1 MRPFRD
7 VLAGVRQRRE
17 GRRDVDRRPG
27 PPWWRADGARRLN
40 PEDLLDWDRMTTIIA
55 NAEPW
60 FSPGTSCA
68 YHAYTFGFII
78 GEVIRRVDGR
88 AFGRFLHEEIAAPHG
103 LDVYVGLPA
112 DHDDR
117 VSPLHAAATAS
128 SPLPENMDDLAL
140 ATLTNPAI
148 SVELRN
154 TTAWWRA
161 EVPSSNGQATARSLA
176 QLCGLLADDDPQ
188 QAVLNAAT
196 VDRLVHGGG
205 PCNDRVLGPFM
216 SGATMDWTLG
226 FMRNPVG
233 VFGASPTAF
242 GYTGMEDRSR
252 ARSRPPARSG
262 LPREPNAARIVRRP
276 TPNRHRTRR
285 RYRPR

>member
-1 MRPFRD
+1 MTD
-7 VLAGVRQRRE
+7 VLAHRGGVPTVRE
-17 GRRDVDRRPG
+17 
-27 PPWWRADGARRLN
+27 RLN

-242 GYTGMEDRSR
+242 GYTGMGGSVAYFDPGRQLGV
-252 ARSRPPARSG
+252 AYLVNQMRPG
-262 LPREPNAARIVRRP
+262 LFDDPRRIAIAHAVD
-276 TPNRHRTRR
+276 TATR
-285 RYRPR
+285 